1 MERQRRKGK
10 TGLVGLWCRW
20 DWINF
25 VNLKLLISCLLE
37 GKAWTRRT
45 EEVSGEEEVTGAV
58 ILTQPAYLA

>member
-1 MERQRRKGK
+1 M
-10 TGLVGLWCRW
+10 
-20 DWINF
+20 
-25 VNLKLLISCLLE
+25 NLKLLISCLLE